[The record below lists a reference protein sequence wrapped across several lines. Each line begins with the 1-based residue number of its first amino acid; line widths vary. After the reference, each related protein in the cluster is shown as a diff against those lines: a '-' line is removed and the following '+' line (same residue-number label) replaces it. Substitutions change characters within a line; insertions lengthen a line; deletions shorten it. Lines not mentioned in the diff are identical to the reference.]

1 MQVRVIGEM
10 TLAEI
15 RHAIFE
21 KLIEIEA
28 ETGLRYS
35 RGATLFLNPSN
46 GYGDDVIPRRRTG
59 EKLTRVY
66 SHGPYRSVADE
77 LKI

>member
-1 MQVRVIGEM
+1 MQVRVIEEM

-21 KLIEIEA
+21 KLVEIEA

-46 GYGDDVIPRRRTG
+46 GYGDDVTPRWRTG
-59 EKLTRVY
+59 
-66 SHGPYRSVADE
+66 
-77 LKI
+77 